1 MGRQNYTFSPN
12 FVEIMAKLFPVLLI
26 IIGILPAT
34 AQNPSGVKPGLGKH
48 TPAQPIPVKPGATQ
62 PGATQL
68 NATQPNAVK
77 PSAVKPGP
85 AKLAPTGTPT
95 ITDTAIHFADSIFHT
110 RSIEYEQIETG
121 IPTDIQP
128 ILARFNNALVAN
140 RSWFEQYKSTY
151 AGQPLPY
158 NSRFG
163 ISADEYRRLQSFT
176 PQLVPVDTQKINIIR
191 EGGYIRFHCVDS
203 GFQLLDYLQIDLR
216 RQLLVYGADT
226 VPLIGRTS
234 TTAASPYGAWEGF
247 TWRLEKADANSIIAS
262 SRVTA
267 RVIEINMGLTSPSS
281 PQPVEPAGQTTA
293 TQAATP
299 TSPHAPPASPP
310 ATPTGPPA
318 TPTSPP
324 ATQAS
329 THATPTGPPATQAS
343 QTAAGSL
350 TQPATPSN
358 PQDPAPAKVF
368 LRIKYQQMKEGTTT
382 ANLEMVGY
390 IRQ

>member
-1 MGRQNYTFSPN
+1 MGRQNYAFSPN
-12 FVEIMAKLFPVLLI
+12 FVEIMAKLFLVLLI
-26 IIGILPAT
+26 TISILPAI
-34 AQNPSGVKPGLGKH
+34 AQK
-48 TPAQPIPVKPGATQ
+48 A
-62 PGATQL
+62 
-68 NATQPNAVK
+68 
-77 PSAVKPGP
+77 
-85 AKLAPTGTPT
+85 GTPT
-95 ITDTAIHFADSIFHT
+95 IADTALHFADSVFHT
-110 RSIEYEQIETG
+110 RSIEFEQIETG

-128 ILARFNNALVAN
+128 ILARFNNALVVN

-176 PQLVPVDTQKINIIR
+176 PQLIPVDTQKINIIR
-191 EGGYIRFHCVDS
+191 EGGYIRFHGVDS

-216 RQLLVYGADT
+216 RLLLIYGADT
-226 VPLIGRTS
+226 VPLIGRTG

-281 PQPVEPAGQTTA
+281 PQPFEPAGQSAA

-299 TSPHAPPASPP
+299 TSQTATQASPP
-310 ATPTGPPA
+310 A
-318 TPTSPP
+318 
-324 ATQAS
+324 
-329 THATPTGPPATQAS
+329 
-343 QTAAGSL
+343 AGSL
-350 TQPATPSN
+350 PQPASPSN
-358 PQDPAPAKVF
+358 PQNPAAAKVF
-368 LRIKYQQMKEGTTT
+368 LRVKYQQMKEGTTT

-390 IRQ
+390 IRH